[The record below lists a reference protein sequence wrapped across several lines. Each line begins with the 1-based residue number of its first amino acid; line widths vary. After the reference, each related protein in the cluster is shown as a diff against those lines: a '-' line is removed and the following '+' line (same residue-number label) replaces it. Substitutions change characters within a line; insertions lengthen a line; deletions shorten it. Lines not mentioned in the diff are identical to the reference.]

1 MHLDK
6 PIRILQM
13 TASLDFGGSQNMI
26 VNLYKA
32 IDKTKFQFDFILD
45 HPNLLGLAPV
55 VESMGAKIFYMPEF
69 KGTNIK

>member
-1 MHLDK
+1 MRLDK

-13 TASLDFGGSQNMI
+13 TASLDFVGYQNMI

-55 VESMGAKIFYMPEF
+55 VESMGAKIFYMP
-69 KGTNIK
+69 

>member
-32 IDKTKFQFDFILD
+32 IDKTKF
-45 HPNLLGLAPV
+45 
-55 VESMGAKIFYMPEF
+55 
-69 KGTNIK
+69 